1 MTINVKMSWHKKKQL
16 LHDKYKKK
24 KSMMKKLRC
33 GNISFAK
40 VALKRARK
48 YSIKSRARKC
58 AHKRFR
64 YSLSE
69 PKPFAKNKYIQN
81 IKKVVSC
88 DMKFM
93 KELKDIFKT
102 QQSSTYEKMSK
113 WRCRQTF
120 ALLASQR
127 LVNRGIQLR
136 KHYVS
141 ALLKAVKK
149 ICELD
154 INDFGEGVHS
164 VSSEPY
170 YYESAYDFDFEPGV
184 MVADS
189 CGQCYY
195 KDMKYVSGKTGGTW
209 KCTAKCKALT
219 QFEVDTVLEFKS
231 YFEKS
236 LHDVMSLLSMCDDDC
251 PYIHHSKICDIN
263 ESDVQ
268 RKGHSVLCYDGSEC
282 KSRLRILRLA
292 SCHYPV
298 LRGFLNNVYL
308 ARSSHLKILK
318 LDEAFSK
325 GDFKFIMEACRIP
338 IDSIFSNVVEGTQE
352 GAAQE
357 CELRKPDLELR
368 LQAENNKAIAE
379 YRKAVEDYP
388 KNVCCSCQELH
399 QRKNVT
405 VVKFDNHLGTAV
417 WPLLKQFMLQKNPKA
432 AGETHFM
439 CSYCKNLIKKDQM
452 PSRCVLNGL
461 QVVEIPAEL
470 SGLDC
475 LSKQFIQRAKA
486 YQTVVQLGTYTAKV
500 PMYNSLKAC
509 KGVMFF
515 LPLPL
520 EKTLDTFDEV
530 DNNVSL
536 ASPELYIIV
545 KKKKISHSEYIKSRL
560 LNKDS
565 RFRKD
570 PRYVF
575 YLLWH
580 KELREVSAGVYNLLK
595 SHKARPMSASS
606 LIDRLQLNDEL
617 LETNLST
624 MLQTV
629 RGTTQFWFKKQSEL
643 RCMVC
648 EFGTPTL
655 FLTFSCAE
663 YDSHDIAD
671 YLKTVNNVPEGYDVG
686 KLCTED
692 PISVSRQFSLK
703 FHAFFNKIII
713 KGKVLGTVDHY
724 MWKKEYQNRGAPHY
738 HVLLWIQ
745 DAPVI
750 GVDDADK
757 VLAWIEDRITCK
769 LPDKESDPELHAMV
783 TKYQLHKC
791 SGYCKRKV
799 KRGGVFVTT
808 CKSNFPRTPQEKTVL
823 HCVEEKLKKR
833 QRIYELA
840 RSESE
845 VRVNDY
851 NPLLLLL

>member
-1 MTINVKMSWHKKKQL
+1 
-16 LHDKYKKK
+16 
-24 KSMMKKLRC
+24 MMKKLRC
-33 GNISFAK
+33 GKISFAK

-136 KHYVS
+136 KYYVS

-154 INDFGEGVHS
+154 IKTHHDFGEGVHS

-325 GDFKFIMEACRIP
+325 GDFKFIMEACRMP

-388 KNVCCSCQELH
+388 KMCAV
-399 QRKNVT
+399 
-405 VVKFDNHLGTAV
+405 VVKSCT
-417 WPLLKQFMLQKNPKA
+417 KEK
-432 AGETHFM
+432 
-439 CSYCKNLIKKDQM
+439 M
-452 PSRCVLNGL
+452 P
-461 QVVEIPAEL
+461 Q
-470 SGLDC
+470 
-475 LSKQFIQRAKA
+475 
-486 YQTVVQLGTYTAKV
+486 
-500 PMYNSLKAC
+500 
-509 KGVMFF
+509 
-515 LPLPL
+515 
-520 EKTLDTFDEV
+520 
-530 DNNVSL
+530 
-536 ASPELYIIV
+536 
-545 KKKKISHSEYIKSRL
+545 
-560 LNKDS
+560 
-565 RFRKD
+565 
-570 PRYVF
+570 
-575 YLLWH
+575 W
-580 KELREVSAGVYNLLK
+580 
-595 SHKARPMSASS
+595 SS
-606 LIDRLQLNDEL
+606 L
-617 LETNLST
+617 
-624 MLQTV
+624 
-629 RGTTQFWFKKQSEL
+629 TTTWEQQ
-643 RCMVC
+643 C
-648 EFGTPTL
+648 G
-655 FLTFSCAE
+655 
-663 YDSHDIAD
+663 
-671 YLKTVNNVPEGYDVG
+671 
-686 KLCTED
+686 LC
-692 PISVSRQFSLK
+692 
-703 FHAFFNKIII
+703 
-713 KGKVLGTVDHY
+713 
-724 MWKKEYQNRGAPHY
+724 
-738 HVLLWIQ
+738 
-745 DAPVI
+745 
-750 GVDDADK
+750 
-757 VLAWIEDRITCK
+757 
-769 LPDKESDPELHAMV
+769 
-783 TKYQLHKC
+783 
-791 SGYCKRKV
+791 
-799 KRGGVFVTT
+799 
-808 CKSNFPRTPQEKTVL
+808 
-823 HCVEEKLKKR
+823 
-833 QRIYELA
+833 
-840 RSESE
+840 
-845 VRVNDY
+845 
-851 NPLLLLL
+851 